1 MTVQIVTDST
11 AVLPPQ
17 IAENMGITVVPLTV
31 HFGTETLRDGV
42 DIKPDEFYKRLEL
55 ASTLPTTS
63 QPTVGDFLNS
73 YQELGASGEGIV
85 SIHISGKL
93 SGTLNSANQAKEQY
107 KNASQIITVDSEI
120 GSIALGLVAIA
131 AKKAA
136 DEGHDT
142 NQVAEI
148 ARETSTR
155 TRFFAL
161 LDTLEYLEK
170 GGRIGK
176 AQAFVGSLLRVKPI
190 LTAKDGAVH
199 PLERARSRP
208 KGIDRLLELV
218 NENAPHARLGVV
230 YSTTPDEAHA
240 LADRLK
246 PLSPDE
252 DVLVSQIGPVVGTH
266 LGPGVIGVAFTTR
279 S

>member
-1 MTVQIVTDST
+1 M
-11 AVLPPQ
+11 
-17 IAENMGITVVPLTV
+17 
-31 HFGTETLRDGV
+31 
-42 DIKPDEFYKRLEL
+42 
-55 ASTLPTTS
+55 
-63 QPTVGDFLNS
+63 
-73 YQELGASGEGIV
+73 
-85 SIHISGKL
+85 
-93 SGTLNSANQAKEQY
+93 
-107 KNASQIITVDSEI
+107 
-120 GSIALGLVAIA
+120 
-131 AKKAA
+131 
-136 DEGHDT
+136 
-142 NQVAEI
+142 
-148 ARETSTR
+148 
-155 TRFFAL
+155 
-161 LDTLEYLEK
+161 
-170 GGRIGK
+170 
-176 AQAFVGSLLRVKPI
+176 
-190 LTAKDGAVH
+190 TAKDGAVH